1 MQAQCTL
8 KQLEYFLA
16 AAESGTIRAAAERC
30 HVSPVGLGVALTE
43 LERALGAQLL
53 HRRRAK
59 GITLTPEGRDVLP
72 MARAIT
78 AQATELQLTLDS
90 RSGAVTGTLH
100 LGCLTGIASML
111 MPEICDTFAKQHPS
125 LSIDFREGS
134 PEALFSALEEGEL
147 EVAFLYERDLPQS
160 LDWIQVIEMA
170 PYVIVAADHPLA
182 TRTSIDLKELIHE
195 PLIRLSIPPI
205 AARMTPSSATE
216 GAQREAY
223 TVSSVELVRN
233 LVGRGLGYAVLG
245 QRSPISVTAEG
256 RPIHVLEINDDIPPV
271 RVVLAFARG
280 MRLPPRARAVAEF
293 VEALH
298 TAEHVPASSA

>member
-8 KQLEYFLA
+8 KQLEYFVA

-59 GITLTPEGRDVLP
+59 GVALTPEGRVVLP
-72 MARAIT
+72 IARAIT
-78 AQATELQLTLDS
+78 VQATELQLKLDA
-90 RSGAVTGTLH
+90 RSEAVTGTLH

-111 MPEICDTFAKQHPS
+111 MPDVCDTFAKQHPS
-125 LSIDFREGS
+125 LSIDFREGDQAS
-134 PEALFSALEEGEL
+134 LHAALEDGEL
-147 EVAFLYERDLPQS
+147 EVAFLYERELPES
-160 LDWIQVIEMA
+160 LDWIRVIEMR

-182 TRTSIDLKELIHE
+182 RRSSVELRE
-195 PLIRLSIPPI
+195 LAQDPLIRLSIPPLADPASWTRSMD
-205 AARMTPSSATE
+205 AAPQA
-216 GAQREAY
+216 AY
-223 TVSSVELVRN
+223 TVSSVELMRT

-245 QRSPISVTAEG
+245 QRSPVSVTVEG
-256 RPIHVLEINDDIPPV
+256 RPIRELEIADDIPAV

-280 MRLPPRARAVAEF
+280 MRLPPRARALAEF
-293 VEALH
+293 VR
-298 TAEHVPASSA
+298 AEHPDAAREPSLA